1 MLVLTRKAQ
10 ERILI
15 GNDIKVTVVAIQG
28 RNVRIGIEAPGE
40 IPVFRDEIIRGRELA
55 PGGEC
60 RNGVAVKDS
69 V

>member
-15 GNDIKVTVVAIQG
+15 GNDITVTVVAIQG

-40 IPVFRDEIIRGRELA
+40 IPVFRDEIIRGRELTPA
-55 PGGEC
+55 GE
-60 RNGVAVKDS
+60 RPNGVAIKDG